1 MKVCFGKKLTEI
13 AKIRKKMTLPPEKK
27 ELTGYPVS
35 KIKDVVVDLTLQL
48 LDNLLDVTVQS
59 LWMNPR
65 S

>member
-1 MKVCFGKKLTEI
+1 
-13 AKIRKKMTLPPEKK
+13 MTLSPEKR

-35 KIKDVVVDLTLQL
+35 KIKDIVDLTLQL
-48 LDNLLDVTVQS
+48 LDNLLDVAVQS